1 MPPTVKRDYVDIN
14 GMNVH
19 YAMAGDGPP
28 VVLLHGLGASHLTW
42 QENIEA
48 LAEKFT
54 VYAMDIPGHGDSVK
68 EGVTYTIDASVSFTF
83 GFLDAMGLES
93 AALVGN
99 SMGGLIALKSALAAS
114 DRVSHLCLIDTAGF
128 GKEIAPFLRIMS
140 LPFVGELAERQAT
153 RSTSNMLRQIFAG
166 KNIATEAL
174 TAELVRTRSLP
185 GARSAVLKTLREGVN
200 IFGMKPKHRLL
211 AQLPGLPMPI
221 MVVWGGR
228 DRFFPLSHAYA
239 AADAVPSAKL
249 LVLPD
254 AGHWP
259 HMQEPGVFNPE
270 LTAFLN
276 GSAVQ

>member
-1 MPPTVKRDYVDIN
+1 MPPTVQRDYIDVN
-14 GMNVH
+14 GMNIY
-19 YAMAGDGPP
+19 YARAGTGPP

-48 LAEKFT
+48 LAENFT

-68 EGVTYTIDASVSFTF
+68 EGVSYTIDAGISFTF
-83 GFLDAMGLES
+83 GFFDAIGLSS

-99 SMGGLIALKSALAAS
+99 SMGGLVALRAALAQPE
-114 DRVSHLCLIDTAGF
+114 RITHLSLIDTAGF

-140 LPFVGELAERQAT
+140 LPFIGELIERPVT

-166 KNIATEAL
+166 KNIASESL
-174 TAELVRTRSLP
+174 IDELVRTRSLP
-185 GARSAVLKTLREGVN
+185 GAKSAVLKTLRDGVN
-200 IFGMKPKHRLL
+200 IFGMKHGHRLL
-211 AQLPGLPMPI
+211 DRLPELPMPL

-228 DRFFPLSHAYA
+228 DRFFPVAHAYA
-239 AADAVPSAKL
+239 AAEVVPTAKL
-249 LVLPD
+249 LVLPE

-259 HMQEPGVFNPE
+259 HMQEPEAFNAG

-276 GSAVQ
+276 GSATD

>member
-228 DRFFPLSHAYA
+228 DRFSPLSHAYA

>member
-1 MPPTVKRDYVDIN
+1 MKRDYVDIN